1 MIAQHGIQ
9 GGDHLAHNS
18 HNDDLGLLIGSRKT
32 LVKGFESGVVSA
44 CAEGR
49 HIKDVADRHAAT
61 IDAAMATELAAV
73 EVVGRDPDE
82 SSDLL
87 SAHSPEFW
95 QKGDE
100 CKGQDRTDTRHRDQ
114 DLIAFSQASIVREQ
128 FAQAVIEKSD
138 IGLETSQPPFMRRR
152 SMTSSI

>member
-9 GGDHLAHNS
+9 GGDHLAHDS
-18 HNDDLGLLIGSRKT
+18 DDDDLGLLFGSRKT

-61 IDAAMATELAAV
+61 IDAAMAAEFAAV

-82 SSDLL
+82 AAICFRLIRPSSGKRAM
-87 SAHSPEFW
+87 SVKA
-95 QKGDE
+95 
-100 CKGQDRTDTRHRDQ
+100 RTGPTPG
-114 DLIAFSQASIVREQ
+114 
-128 FAQAVIEKSD
+128 IEIK
-138 IGLETSQPPFMRRR
+138 I
-152 SMTSSI
+152 